1 MATKIIDVSTW
12 QGNIDWSKVK
22 ADGVQGAIIR
32 AGFGKVAS
40 QKDRKFERNYTNAK
54 EVGMPIG
61 AYWYSYA
68 TSVADA
74 KKEAEVCLSI
84 LKGKQFEY
92 PIYYDL
98 EDRSMTGCGKSVLT
112 QIATTFCETLENAGY
127 YVGIYSNPSW
137 LNNYLDYNTIKRYT
151 LWLAHWGVSEPSY
164 ECGLWQYSSSGSV
177 SGISGR
183 VDMNWGYQDFP
194 TEIKNGK
201 FNGFGESTSTPT
213 PDPEPSKPS
222 KPAKPATSN
231 GFKVGDTVR
240 VNKGAKT
247 YNGGNLADFVYTRDH
262 KISELSGD
270 RAVITYSGVVV
281 AAVNTKDLTKG
292 GSSTS
297 SSTKPIKPAKPATS
311 SIKVGDTV
319 KVKKGA
325 KTYNGGSLASF
336 VYDRNHKVSE
346 VSGNRAVITYDGT
359 VVAAVN
365 TKDLTKVGGS
375 STSSSSSSSIKK
387 GDKVRVKNG
396 AKTYTGGGLASFV
409 YSTTYDVLQVSGDRV
424 VIGIGSAVTA
434 AVKMSDLTKA

>member
-32 AGFGKVAS
+32 AGFGNVAS
-40 QKDRKFERNYTNAK
+40 QKDNKFERNYTNAK
-54 EVGMPIG
+54 AVGMPIG

-98 EDRSMTGCGKSVLT
+98 EDPSMTSCGKSVLT
-112 QIATTFCETLENAGY
+112 QIATTFCETLESAGY
-127 YVGIYSNPSW
+127 YVGIYSNPNW
-137 LNNYLDYNTIKRYT
+137 LKNYLDYSTVKKYT
-151 LWLAHWGVSEPSY
+151 LWLAHWGVSEPAY
-164 ECGLWQYSSSGSV
+164 KCALWQYSSSGSV

-201 FNGFGESTSTPT
+201 FNGFGEASKPVQ
-213 PDPEPSKPS
+213 PVEPSKPS
-222 KPAKPATSN
+222 KPATSN

-240 VNKGAKT
+240 VKKGAKT
-247 YNGGNLADFVYTRDH
+247 YDGGSLASFVYDRDH

-270 RAVITYSGVVV
+270 RAVITYDGVVV
-281 AAVNTKDLTKG
+281 AAVNTADLTKA
-292 GSSTS
+292 GSAS
-297 SSTKPIKPAKPATS
+297 SSTKPSTPSTSGS

-325 KTYNGGSLASF
+325 KTYDGGSLASF

-365 TKDLTKVGGS
+365 TKDLIKVGGS
-375 STSSSSSSSIKK
+375 TPSSSYSASIKK
-387 GDKVRVKNG
+387 GDKVRVKSG
-396 AKTYTGGGLASFV
+396 AKTYDGGGLASFV
-409 YSTTYDVLQVSGDRV
+409 YSTTYDVLEVSGNRV

>member
-12 QGNIDWSKVK
+12 QGNTDWSEVK

-40 QKDRKFERNYTNAK
+40 QKDNKFERNYTNAK
-54 EVGMPIG
+54 AVGMPIG

-98 EDRSMTGCGKSVLT
+98 EDPSMTGCGKSVLT
-112 QIATTFCETLENAGY
+112 QIATTFCETLESAGY
-127 YVGIYSNPSW
+127 YVGIYSNPNW
-137 LNNYLDYNTIKRYT
+137 LKNYLNYNTVKKYT

-201 FNGFGESTSTPT
+201 FNGFGEAAKPVQ
-213 PDPEPSKPS
+213 PVEPS
-222 KPAKPATSN
+222 KPATSN

-240 VNKGAKT
+240 VKKGAKT
-247 YNGGNLADFVYTRDH
+247 YDGGSLASFVYDRDH

-270 RAVITYSGVVV
+270 RAVITYDGVVV
-281 AAVNTKDLTKG
+281 AAVNTADLTKA
-292 GSSTS
+292 GSAS
-297 SSTKPIKPAKPATS
+297 SSTKPSKPSTSGS

-319 KVKKGA
+319 KVNKGA
-325 KTYNGGSLASF
+325 KTYDGGGLASF

-346 VSGNRAVITYDGT
+346 ISGDRAVITYDGT

-375 STSSSSSSSIKK
+375 STSSSSIKK
-387 GDKVRVKNG
+387 GDKVRVKKG

-409 YSTTYDVLQVSGDRV
+409 YSTTYDVLEVSGDRV

-434 AVKMSDLTKA
+434 AVKMSDLIKA

>member
-40 QKDRKFERNYTNAK
+40 QKDNKFERNYTNAK
-54 EVGMPIG
+54 AVGMPIG

-74 KKEAEVCLSI
+74 KKEAQVCLSI

-98 EDRSMTGCGKSVLT
+98 EDPSMTGCGKSVLT
-112 QIATTFCETLENAGY
+112 QIATTFCETLESAGY
-127 YVGIYSNPSW
+127 YVGIYSNPNW
-137 LNNYLDYNTIKRYT
+137 LKNYLNYNTVKKYT

-201 FNGFGESTSTPT
+201 FNGFGEAAEPVQ
-213 PDPEPSKPS
+213 PVEPS
-222 KPAKPATSN
+222 KPATSN

-240 VNKGAKT
+240 VKKGAKT
-247 YNGGNLADFVYTRDH
+247 YDGGSLASFVYDRDH

-270 RAVITYSGVVV
+270 RAVITYDGIVV
-281 AAVNTKDLTKG
+281 AAVNTADLTKA
-292 GSSTS
+292 GSASSPTKPSTPSTS
-297 SSTKPIKPAKPATS
+297 G

-319 KVKKGA
+319 KVNKGA
-325 KTYNGGSLASF
+325 KTYDGGSLASF

-365 TKDLTKVGGS
+365 TKDLTKVNG
-375 STSSSSSSSIKK
+375 STSSSTPSSSKTIKK
-387 GDKVRVKNG
+387 GSKVRVKNG
-396 AKTYTGGGLASFV
+396 AKTYDGGGLASFV
-409 YSTTYDVLQVSGDRV
+409 YSTTYDVLEVSGDRV

-434 AVKMSDLTKA
+434 AVHSSDLTLVG

>member
-40 QKDRKFERNYTNAK
+40 QKDNKFERNYTNAK
-54 EVGMPIG
+54 AVGMPIG

-98 EDRSMTGCGKSVLT
+98 EDPSMTGCGKSVLT
-112 QIATTFCETLENAGY
+112 QIATTFCETLESAGY
-127 YVGIYSNPSW
+127 YVGIYSNPNW
-137 LNNYLDYNTIKRYT
+137 LKNYLNYNTVKKYT

-201 FNGFGESTSTPT
+201 FNGFGEAAEPVQ
-213 PDPEPSKPS
+213 PVEPS
-222 KPAKPATSN
+222 KPATSN

-240 VNKGAKT
+240 VKKGAKT
-247 YNGGNLADFVYTRDH
+247 YDGGSLASFVYDRDH

-270 RAVITYSGVVV
+270 RAVITYDGIVV
-281 AAVNTKDLTKG
+281 AAVNTADLTKA
-292 GSSTS
+292 GSAS
-297 SSTKPIKPAKPATS
+297 SSTKPSAPSTSGS

-325 KTYNGGSLASF
+325 KTYDGGSLASF

-365 TKDLTKVGGS
+365 TKDLTKVNGSTSS
-375 STSSSSSSSIKK
+375 STSSSSKTIKK
-387 GDKVRVKNG
+387 GSKVRVKNG
-396 AKTYTGGGLASFV
+396 AKTYDGGGLASFV
-409 YSTTYDVLQVSGDRV
+409 YSTTYDVLEVSGDRV

-434 AVKMSDLTKA
+434 AVHSSDLTLVG

>member
-32 AGFGKVAS
+32 AGFGNVAS
-40 QKDRKFERNYTNAK
+40 QKDNKFERNYTNAK
-54 EVGMPIG
+54 AVGMPIG

-127 YVGIYSNPSW
+127 YVGIYSNPNW
-137 LNNYLDYNTIKRYT
+137 LNNYLDYNTVKKYT

-164 ECGLWQYSSSGSV
+164 KCGLWQYSSSGSV

-201 FNGFGESTSTPT
+201 FNGFGEASKPVQ
-213 PDPEPSKPS
+213 PVEPSKPS
-222 KPAKPATSN
+222 KPATSN

-240 VNKGAKT
+240 VKKGAKT
-247 YNGGNLADFVYTRDH
+247 YDGGSLASFVYDRDH

-270 RAVITYSGVVV
+270 RAVITYDGVVV
-281 AAVNTKDLTKG
+281 AAVNTADLTKA
-292 GSSTS
+292 GSAS
-297 SSTKPIKPAKPATS
+297 SSTKPSTPSTSGS

-325 KTYNGGSLASF
+325 KTYDGGSLASF

-365 TKDLTKVGGS
+365 TKDLIKVGGS
-375 STSSSSSSSIKK
+375 TPSSSYSASIKK
-387 GDKVRVKNG
+387 GDKVRVKSG
-396 AKTYTGGGLASFV
+396 AKTYDGGGLASFV
-409 YSTTYDVLQVSGDRV
+409 YSTTYDVLEVSGNRV

>member
-32 AGFGKVAS
+32 AGFGNVAS
-40 QKDRKFERNYTNAK
+40 QKDNKFERNYTNAK
-54 EVGMPIG
+54 AVGMPIG

-98 EDRSMTGCGKSVLT
+98 EDPSMTGCGKSVLT

-127 YVGIYSNPSW
+127 YVGIYSNPNW
-137 LNNYLDYNTIKRYT
+137 LKNYLDYNTVKKYT

-164 ECGLWQYSSSGSV
+164 KCGLWQYSSSGSV

-201 FNGFGESTSTPT
+201 FNGFGEASKPVQ
-213 PDPEPSKPS
+213 PVEPSKPS
-222 KPAKPATSN
+222 KPATSN

-240 VNKGAKT
+240 VKKGAKT
-247 YNGGNLADFVYTRDH
+247 YDGGSLASFVYNRDH

-270 RAVITYSGVVV
+270 RAVITYDGVVV

-292 GSSTS
+292 GSSAS
-297 SSTKPIKPAKPATS
+297 SSTKPIKPSKPATS

-319 KVKKGA
+319 KVKRGA
-325 KTYNGGSLASF
+325 NTYNGGSLASF

-365 TKDLTKVGGS
+365 TKDLIKVGGS
-375 STSSSSSSSIKK
+375 TPSSSYSASIKK
-387 GDKVRVKNG
+387 GDKVRVKSG
-396 AKTYTGGGLASFV
+396 AKTYDGGGLASFV
-409 YSTTYDVLQVSGDRV
+409 YSTTYDVLEVSGNRV

>member
-40 QKDRKFERNYTNAK
+40 QKDNKFERNYTNAK
-54 EVGMPIG
+54 AVGMPIG
-61 AYWYSYA
+61 VYWYSYA

-98 EDRSMTGCGKSVLT
+98 EDPSMTGCGKSVLT
-112 QIATTFCETLENAGY
+112 QIATTFCETLESAGY
-127 YVGIYSNPSW
+127 YVGIYSNPNW
-137 LNNYLDYNTIKRYT
+137 LKNYLNYNTVKKYT

-164 ECGLWQYSSSGSV
+164 ECSLWQYSSSGSV

-201 FNGFGESTSTPT
+201 FNGFGEAAEPVQ
-213 PDPEPSKPS
+213 PVEPS
-222 KPAKPATSN
+222 KPATSN

-240 VNKGAKT
+240 VKKGAKT
-247 YNGGNLADFVYTRDH
+247 YDGGSLANFVYDRDH

-270 RAVITYSGVVV
+270 RAVITYDGIVV
-281 AAVNTKDLTKG
+281 AAVNTADLTRA
-292 GSSTS
+292 GSAS
-297 SSTKPIKPAKPATS
+297 SSTKPSTPSTS
-311 SIKVGDTV
+311 GSIKVGDTV
-319 KVKKGA
+319 KVNKGA
-325 KTYNGGSLASF
+325 KTYDGGSLASF

-365 TKDLTKVGGS
+365 TKDLTKVNG
-375 STSSSSSSSIKK
+375 STSSSTPSSSKTIKK
-387 GDKVRVKNG
+387 GSKVRVKNG
-396 AKTYTGGGLASFV
+396 AKTYDGGGLASFV
-409 YSTTYDVLQVSGDRV
+409 YSTTYDVLEVSGDRV

-434 AVKMSDLTKA
+434 AVHSSDLTLVG

>member
-32 AGFGKVAS
+32 AGFGNVAS
-40 QKDRKFERNYTNAK
+40 QKDNKFERNYTDAK
-54 EVGMPIG
+54 AVGMPIG

-98 EDRSMTGCGKSVLT
+98 EDPSMTGCGKSVLT
-112 QIATTFCETLENAGY
+112 QIATTFCETLESAGY
-127 YVGIYSNPSW
+127 YVGIYSNPNW
-137 LNNYLDYNTIKRYT
+137 LKNYLDYNTVKKYT

-164 ECGLWQYSSSGSV
+164 KCGLWQYSSSGSV

-201 FNGFGESTSTPT
+201 FNGFGEASKPVQ
-213 PDPEPSKPS
+213 PVEPSKPS
-222 KPAKPATSN
+222 KPATSN

-240 VNKGAKT
+240 VKKGAKT
-247 YNGGNLADFVYTRDH
+247 YDGGSLASFVYDRDH

-270 RAVITYSGVVV
+270 RAVITYDGVVV
-281 AAVNTKDLTKG
+281 AAVNTADLTKT
-292 GSSTS
+292 GSAS
-297 SSTKPIKPAKPATS
+297 SSTKPIKPSKPATS

-319 KVKKGA
+319 KVKRGA
-325 KTYNGGSLASF
+325 NTYNGGSLASF

-365 TKDLTKVGGS
+365 TKDLIKVGGS
-375 STSSSSSSSIKK
+375 TPSSSYSASIKK
-387 GDKVRVKNG
+387 GDKVRVKSG
-396 AKTYTGGGLASFV
+396 AKTYDGGGLASFV
-409 YSTTYDVLQVSGDRV
+409 YSTTYDVLEVSGNRV

>member
-22 ADGVQGAIIR
+22 DDGVQGAIIR
-32 AGFGKVAS
+32 AGFGKVVS
-40 QKDRKFERNYTNAK
+40 QKDNKFERNYTSAK
-54 EVGMPIG
+54 AVGMPIG

-98 EDRSMTGCGKSVLT
+98 EDSSMVGCGKSVLT
-112 QIATTFCETLENAGY
+112 QIATTFCEALENAGY
-127 YVGIYSNPSW
+127 FVGIYSNPSW
-137 LNNYLDYNTIKRYT
+137 LKNYLDYSSIKKYT

-164 ECGLWQYSSSGSV
+164 ECDLWQYSSSGSV

-183 VDMNWGYQDFP
+183 VDMNWGYRDFP
-194 TEIKNGK
+194 TTIKNGK
-201 FNGFGESTSTPT
+201 YNGFGKTPSTPT
-213 PDPEPSKPS
+213 PDPKPS
-222 KPAKPATSN
+222 KPATSN

-240 VNKGAKT
+240 VKSGAKT
-247 YNGGNLADFVYTRDH
+247 YDGRNLASFVYSRDH

-270 RAVITYSGVVV
+270 RAVITYDGVVV
-281 AAVNTKDLTKG
+281 AAVNTVNLTKVG
-292 GSSTS
+292 STS
-297 SSTKPIKPAKPATS
+297 SSTKPSTPSTSTS

-325 KTYNGGSLASF
+325 KTYDGGGLASF
-336 VYDRNHKVSE
+336 VYDRKHKVSE

-365 TKDLTKVGGS
+365 TKDLTKVSSS
-375 STSSSSSSSIKK
+375 STSSSSSIKK
-387 GDKVRVKNG
+387 GDKVRVKKG
-396 AKTYTGGGLASFV
+396 AKTYDGGSLASFV
-409 YSTTYDVLQVSGDRV
+409 YSTTYDVLEVSGNRV
-424 VIGIGSAVTA
+424 VIGLGSAVTA
-434 AVKMSDLTKA
+434 AVKMSSLTKA

>member
-40 QKDRKFERNYTNAK
+40 QKDNKFERNYTNAK
-54 EVGMPIG
+54 AVGMPIG

-98 EDRSMTGCGKSVLT
+98 EDPSMTGCGKSVLT

-127 YVGIYSNPSW
+127 YVGIYSNPNW
-137 LNNYLDYNTIKRYT
+137 LNNYLNYNTVKKYT

-201 FNGFGESTSTPT
+201 FNGFGEASKPVQ
-213 PDPEPSKPS
+213 PVEPSKPS
-222 KPAKPATSN
+222 KPATSN

-240 VNKGAKT
+240 VKKGAKT
-247 YNGGNLADFVYTRDH
+247 YDGGSLASFVYNRDH

-270 RAVITYSGVVV
+270 RAVITYDGVVV
-281 AAVNTKDLTKG
+281 AAVNTADLTKA
-292 GSSTS
+292 GSAS
-297 SSTKPIKPAKPATS
+297 SSTKPSTPSTSGS

-325 KTYNGGSLASF
+325 RTYDGGGLASF

-375 STSSSSSSSIKK
+375 TSSGSYSASIKK
-387 GDKVRVKNG
+387 GDKVRVKKG
-396 AKTYTGGGLASFV
+396 AKTYDGGSLASFV
-409 YSTTYDVLQVSGDRV
+409 YSTTYDVLEVSGNRV

>member
-40 QKDRKFERNYTNAK
+40 QKDKKFERNYTNAK
-54 EVGMPIG
+54 AVGMSIG

-84 LKGKQFEY
+84 LEGKQFEY

-98 EDRSMTGCGKSVLT
+98 EDSSMTGCGKSVLT
-112 QIATTFCETLENAGY
+112 QIATTFCEALENAGY
-127 YVGIYSNPSW
+127 YVGIYSNPNW
-137 LNNYLDYNTIKRYT
+137 LQNYLDYNTVKKYT
-151 LWLAHWGVSEPSY
+151 LWLAHWGVSEPAY

-194 TEIKNGK
+194 TTIKNGK
-201 FNGFGESTSTPT
+201 FNGFGEA
-213 PDPEPSKPS
+213 SKPVQPV
-222 KPAKPATSN
+222 KPPKPATSN

-240 VNKGAKT
+240 VKNGAKT
-247 YNGGNLADFVYTRDH
+247 YDGGSLANFVYSRDH
-262 KISELSGD
+262 KISELSDD
-270 RAVITYSGVVV
+270 RAVITYDGVVV
-281 AAVNTKDLTKG
+281 AAVNTADLTKA
-292 GSSTS
+292 GSAS
-297 SSTKPIKPAKPATS
+297 SSTKPSTPSTS
-311 SIKVGDTV
+311 GSYIKVGDTV

-325 KTYNGGSLASF
+325 KTYDGGNLASF
-336 VYDRNHKVSE
+336 VYNRNHKVSE
-346 VSGNRAVITYDGT
+346 LSGNRAVITYDGT

-375 STSSSSSSSIKK
+375 TSSSSSSASIKK
-387 GDKVRVKNG
+387 GDKVRVKKG

-409 YSTTYDVLQVSGDRV
+409 YSTTYDVLEVSGNRV

>member
-40 QKDRKFERNYTNAK
+40 QKDNKFEQNYKNAK
-54 EVGMPIG
+54 AVGMPIG

-74 KKEAEVCLSI
+74 KQEAEVCISI

-127 YVGIYSNPSW
+127 FVGIYSNPNW
-137 LNNYLDYNTIKRYT
+137 LNNYLDYNIVKKYT

-164 ECGLWQYSSSGSV
+164 KCGLWQYSSSGSV

-183 VDMNWGYQDFP
+183 IDMNWGYQDFP

-201 FNGFGESTSTPT
+201 LNGFGESTSTPT
-213 PDPEPSKPS
+213 PDHKPS
-222 KPAKPATSN
+222 KPATST

-240 VNKGAKT
+240 VKKGAKT
-247 YNGGNLADFVYTRDH
+247 YDGGNLADFVYTRDH

-270 RAVITYSGVVV
+270 RAVITYGGVVV

-292 GSSTS
+292 GSSAS
-297 SSTKPIKPAKPATS
+297 SSTKPTKPATS

-346 VSGNRAVITYDGT
+346 VSGDRAVITYGGT

-375 STSSSSSSSIKK
+375 TSSSASSPSKTIKK
-387 GDKVRVKNG
+387 GSKVRVKNG
-396 AKTYTGGGLASFV
+396 AKTYDGGGLASFV
-409 YSTTYDVLQVSGDRV
+409 YSTTYDVLEVSGDRV

-434 AVKMSDLTKA
+434 AVHSSDLTLVG

>member
-40 QKDRKFERNYTNAK
+40 QKDNKFERNYTNAK
-54 EVGMPIG
+54 AVGMPIG

-98 EDRSMTGCGKSVLT
+98 EDPSMTGCGKSVLT
-112 QIATTFCETLENAGY
+112 QIATTFCETLESAGY
-127 YVGIYSNPSW
+127 YVGIYSNPNW
-137 LNNYLDYNTIKRYT
+137 LKNYLNYNTVKKYT

-201 FNGFGESTSTPT
+201 FNGFGEAAEPVQ
-213 PDPEPSKPS
+213 PVEPSKPS
-222 KPAKPATSN
+222 KPATSN

-240 VNKGAKT
+240 VKKGAKT
-247 YNGGNLADFVYTRDH
+247 YDGGSLASFVYDRDH

-270 RAVITYSGVVV
+270 RAVITYDGIVV
-281 AAVNTKDLTKG
+281 AAVNTADLTKA
-292 GSSTS
+292 GSAS
-297 SSTKPIKPAKPATS
+297 SSTKPSTPSTS
-311 SIKVGDTV
+311 GSIKVGDTV
-319 KVKKGA
+319 KVNKGA
-325 KTYNGGSLASF
+325 KTYDGGSLASF

-365 TKDLTKVGGS
+365 TKDLTKVNGSTSS
-375 STSSSSSSSIKK
+375 STSSSSKTIKK
-387 GDKVRVKNG
+387 GSKVRVKNG
-396 AKTYTGGGLASFV
+396 AKTYDGGGLASFV
-409 YSTTYDVLQVSGDRV
+409 YSTTYDVLEVSGDRV

-434 AVKMSDLTKA
+434 AVHSSDLTLVG

>member
-22 ADGVQGAIIR
+22 ADGVKGAIIR

-40 QKDRKFERNYTNAK
+40 QKDNKFERNYTNAK
-54 EVGMPIG
+54 AVGMPIG

-98 EDRSMTGCGKSVLT
+98 EDASMTGCGKSVLT
-112 QIATTFCETLENAGY
+112 QIATTFCEILENAGY
-127 YVGIYSNPSW
+127 FVGIYSNPNW
-137 LNNYLDYNTIKRYT
+137 LKNYLDYNTIKKYT

-183 VDMNWGYQDFP
+183 VDMNRGYQDF
-194 TEIKNGK
+194 TADIKAAGLNG
-201 FNGFGESTSTPT
+201 FNGSSST
-213 PDPEPSKPS
+213 EPSKPEKPS
-222 KPAKPATSN
+222 KPVTSN
-231 GFKVGDTVR
+231 GFKVGDIVR
-240 VNKGAKT
+240 VKKGAKT
-247 YNGGNLADFVYTRDH
+247 YDGRGLADFVYSRDH

-270 RAVITYSGVVV
+270 RAVITYDGVVV
-281 AAVNTKDLTKG
+281 AAVNTADLTKAG
-292 GSSTS
+292 STNSSTGS
-297 SSTKPIKPAKPATS
+297 TS

-325 KTYNGGSLASF
+325 KTYDGGSLASF
-336 VYDRNHKVSE
+336 VYNRNHKVSE
-346 VSGNRAVITYDGT
+346 ISGNRAVITYDGT

-365 TKDLTKVGGS
+365 TKDLTKVSG
-375 STSSSSSSSIKK
+375 SSSSSSSSPSKTIKK
-387 GDKVRVKNG
+387 GSKVRVKNG
-396 AKTYTGGGLASFV
+396 AKTYDGGGLASFV
-409 YSTTYDVLQVSGDRV
+409 YSTTYDVLEVSGDRV

-434 AVKMSDLTKA
+434 AVHSSDLTFVG

>member
-32 AGFGKVAS
+32 AGFGNVAS
-40 QKDRKFERNYTNAK
+40 QKDNKFERNYTNAK
-54 EVGMPIG
+54 AVGMPIG

-98 EDRSMTGCGKSVLT
+98 EDPSMTGCGKSVLT
-112 QIATTFCETLENAGY
+112 QIATTFCETLESAGY
-127 YVGIYSNPSW
+127 YVGIYSNPNW
-137 LNNYLDYNTIKRYT
+137 LKNYLDYNTIKKYT

-164 ECGLWQYSSSGSV
+164 KCGLWQYSSSGSV

-201 FNGFGESTSTPT
+201 FNGFGEASKPVQ
-213 PDPEPSKPS
+213 PVEPSKPT
-222 KPAKPATSN
+222 TSN

-240 VNKGAKT
+240 VKNGAKT
-247 YNGGNLADFVYTRDH
+247 YDGGSLASFVYNRDH

-270 RAVITYSGVVV
+270 RAVITYDGVVV

-292 GSSTS
+292 GSSAS
-297 SSTKPIKPAKPATS
+297 SSTKPIKPSKPATS

-319 KVKKGA
+319 KVKRGA
-325 KTYNGGSLASF
+325 NTYNGGSLASF

-365 TKDLTKVGGS
+365 TKDLIKVGGS
-375 STSSSSSSSIKK
+375 TPSSSYSASIKK
-387 GDKVRVKNG
+387 GDKVRVKSG
-396 AKTYTGGGLASFV
+396 AKTYDGGGLASFV
-409 YSTTYDVLQVSGDRV
+409 YSTTYDVLEVSGNRV

>member
-32 AGFGKVAS
+32 AGFGSLAS
-40 QKDRKFERNYTNAK
+40 QKDNKFEQNYKNAK
-54 EVGMPIG
+54 AVGMPIG

-74 KKEAEVCLSI
+74 KKEAQVCLSI

-98 EDRSMTGCGKSVLT
+98 EDPSMTGCGKSVLT
-112 QIATTFCETLENAGY
+112 QIATTFCETLESAGY
-127 YVGIYSNPSW
+127 YVGIYSNPNW
-137 LNNYLDYNTIKRYT
+137 LKNYLDYNTVKKYT

-201 FNGFGESTSTPT
+201 FNGFGEAAEPVQ
-213 PDPEPSKPS
+213 PVEPSKPS
-222 KPAKPATSN
+222 KPATSN

-240 VNKGAKT
+240 VKKGAKT
-247 YNGGNLADFVYTRDH
+247 YDGGSLASFVYDRDH

-270 RAVITYSGVVV
+270 RAVITYDGIVV
-281 AAVNTKDLTKG
+281 AAVNTADLTKA
-292 GSSTS
+292 GSAS
-297 SSTKPIKPAKPATS
+297 SSTKPSTPSTS
-311 SIKVGDTV
+311 GSIKVGDTV
-319 KVKKGA
+319 KVNKGA
-325 KTYNGGSLASF
+325 KTYDGGSLASF

-365 TKDLTKVGGS
+365 TKDLTKVNGSTSS
-375 STSSSSSSSIKK
+375 STSSSSKTIKK
-387 GDKVRVKNG
+387 GSKVRVKNG
-396 AKTYTGGGLASFV
+396 AKTYDGGGLASFV
-409 YSTTYDVLQVSGDRV
+409 YSTTYDVLEVSGDRV

-434 AVKMSDLTKA
+434 AVHSSDLTLVG

>member
-12 QGNIDWSKVK
+12 QGNINWSKVK
-22 ADGVQGAIIR
+22 ADGVKGAIIR
-32 AGFGKVAS
+32 AGFGRVAS
-40 QKDRKFERNYTNAK
+40 QKDNKFEQNYKNAK
-54 EVGMPIG
+54 AVGMLIG

-74 KKEAEVCLSI
+74 KKEAEVCISI

-98 EDRSMTGCGKSVLT
+98 EDPSMTGCGKSVLT
-112 QIATTFCETLENAGY
+112 QIATTFCETLESAGY
-127 YVGIYSNPSW
+127 YVGIYSNPNW
-137 LNNYLDYNTIKRYT
+137 LKNYLNYNTVKKYT

-201 FNGFGESTSTPT
+201 FNGFGEAAEPVQ
-213 PDPEPSKPS
+213 PVEPS
-222 KPAKPATSN
+222 KPATSN

-240 VNKGAKT
+240 VKKGAKT
-247 YNGGNLADFVYTRDH
+247 YDGGSLASFVYDRDH

-270 RAVITYSGVVV
+270 RAVITYDGVVV
-281 AAVNTKDLTKG
+281 AAVNTADLTKA
-292 GSSTS
+292 GSAS
-297 SSTKPIKPAKPATS
+297 SSTKPSTPSTSGS
-311 SIKVGDTV
+311 SIKVGDAV
-319 KVKKGA
+319 KVNKGA
-325 KTYNGGSLASF
+325 KTYDGGSLASF

-346 VSGNRAVITYDGT
+346 VSGNRAVITYDET

-365 TKDLTKVGGS
+365 TKDLTKVNG
-375 STSSSSSSSIKK
+375 SSSSSSSSSSKTIKK
-387 GDKVRVKNG
+387 GSKVRVKNG
-396 AKTYTGGGLASFV
+396 AKTYDGGGLASFV
-409 YSTTYDVLQVSGDRV
+409 YSTTYDVLEVSGDRV

-434 AVKMSDLTKA
+434 AVHSSDLTLVG

>member
-40 QKDRKFERNYTNAK
+40 QKDNKFERNYTNAK
-54 EVGMPIG
+54 AVGMPIG

-84 LKGKQFEY
+84 LKGKQFDY

-98 EDRSMTGCGKSVLT
+98 EDSSMTGCGKSVLT
-112 QIATTFCETLENAGY
+112 HIATTFCEALENAGY
-127 YVGIYSNPSW
+127 FVGIYSNPNW
-137 LNNYLDYNTIKRYT
+137 LKNYLDYNTVKKYT
-151 LWLAHWGVSEPSY
+151 LWLAQWGVSEPAY
-164 ECGLWQYSSSGSV
+164 ECDLWQYSSSGSV

-194 TEIKNGK
+194 TTIKNGK
-201 FNGFGESTSTPT
+201 FNGFGEASKPIQ
-213 PDPEPSKPS
+213 PVEPS
-222 KPAKPATSN
+222 KPATSN

-240 VNKGAKT
+240 VKNGAKT
-247 YNGGNLADFVYTRDH
+247 YDGGSLASFVYTRDH

-270 RAVITYSGVVV
+270 RAVITYDGVVV
-281 AAVNTKDLTKG
+281 AAVNTADLTKA
-292 GSSTS
+292 GSAS
-297 SSTKPIKPAKPATS
+297 SSTKPSTPSTS
-311 SIKVGDTV
+311 GSFIKVGDTV

-325 KTYNGGSLASF
+325 KTYDGGNLASF

-346 VSGNRAVITYDGT
+346 LSGNRAVITYGGT

-375 STSSSSSSSIKK
+375 TSSSSSSASIKK
-387 GDKVRVKNG
+387 GDKVRVKKG

-409 YSTTYDVLQVSGDRV
+409 YSTTYDVLEVSGNRV

>member
-40 QKDRKFERNYTNAK
+40 QKDNKFERNYTNAK
-54 EVGMPIG
+54 AVGMPIG

-98 EDRSMTGCGKSVLT
+98 EDPSMTGCGKSVLT
-112 QIATTFCETLENAGY
+112 QIATTFCETLESAGY
-127 YVGIYSNPSW
+127 YVGIYSNPNW
-137 LNNYLDYNTIKRYT
+137 LKNYLNYNTVKKYT

-177 SGISGR
+177 SGISGK

-201 FNGFGESTSTPT
+201 FNGFGEAAEPVQ
-213 PDPEPSKPS
+213 PVEPSKPS
-222 KPAKPATSN
+222 KPATSN

-240 VNKGAKT
+240 VKKGAKT
-247 YNGGNLADFVYTRDH
+247 YDGGSLASFVYDRDH

-270 RAVITYSGVVV
+270 RAVITYDGIVV
-281 AAVNTKDLTKG
+281 AAVNTADLTRA
-292 GSSTS
+292 GSAS
-297 SSTKPIKPAKPATS
+297 SSTKPSTPSTS
-311 SIKVGDTV
+311 GSIKVGDTV
-319 KVKKGA
+319 KVNKGA
-325 KTYNGGSLASF
+325 KTYDGGSLASF

-365 TKDLTKVGGS
+365 TKDLTKVNG
-375 STSSSSSSSIKK
+375 STSSSTPSSSKTIKK
-387 GDKVRVKNG
+387 GSKVRVKNG
-396 AKTYTGGGLASFV
+396 AKTYDGGGLASFV
-409 YSTTYDVLQVSGDRV
+409 YSTTYDVLEVSGDRV

-434 AVKMSDLTKA
+434 AVHSSDLTLVG

>member
-12 QGNIDWSKVK
+12 QGNIDWSEVK

-40 QKDRKFERNYTNAK
+40 QKDNKFERNYTNAK
-54 EVGMPIG
+54 AAGMPIG

-98 EDRSMTGCGKSVLT
+98 EDPSMTGCGKSVLT
-112 QIATTFCETLENAGY
+112 QIATTFCETLESAGY
-127 YVGIYSNPSW
+127 YVGIYSNPNW
-137 LNNYLDYNTIKRYT
+137 LNNYLNYNTVKKYT

-201 FNGFGESTSTPT
+201 FNGFGEAAEPVQ
-213 PDPEPSKPS
+213 PVEPSKPS
-222 KPAKPATSN
+222 KPATSN

-240 VNKGAKT
+240 VKKGAKT
-247 YNGGNLADFVYTRDH
+247 YDGESLASFVYDRDH

-270 RAVITYSGVVV
+270 RAVITYDGVVV
-281 AAVNTKDLTKG
+281 AAVNTADLTKA
-292 GSSTS
+292 GSAS
-297 SSTKPIKPAKPATS
+297 SSTKPSTPSTSGSCIKA
-311 SIKVGDTV
+311 GDTV

-325 KTYNGGSLASF
+325 KTYDGGSLASF
-336 VYDRNHKVSE
+336 VYDRNHTVSE
-346 VSGNRAVITYDGT
+346 VSGDRAVITYDGT

-375 STSSSSSSSIKK
+375 SSSSSSIKK

-396 AKTYTGGGLASFV
+396 AKAYDGGGLASFV
-409 YSTTYDVLQVSGDRV
+409 YSTTYDVLEVSGDRV

>member
-40 QKDRKFERNYTNAK
+40 QKDNKFERNYTNAK
-54 EVGMPIG
+54 AVGMPIG

-98 EDRSMTGCGKSVLT
+98 EDPSMTGCGKSVLT
-112 QIATTFCETLENAGY
+112 QIATTFCETLESAGY
-127 YVGIYSNPSW
+127 YVGIYSNPNW
-137 LNNYLDYNTIKRYT
+137 LKNYLNYNTVKKYT

-201 FNGFGESTSTPT
+201 FNGFGEAV
-213 PDPEPSKPS
+213 EPVQPVKPS
-222 KPAKPATSN
+222 KPATSN

-240 VNKGAKT
+240 VKKGAKT
-247 YNGGNLADFVYTRDH
+247 YDGGSLASFVYDRDH

-270 RAVITYSGVVV
+270 RAVITYDGIVV
-281 AAVNTKDLTKG
+281 AAVNTADLTKA
-292 GSSTS
+292 GSAS
-297 SSTKPIKPAKPATS
+297 SSTKPSTPSTS
-311 SIKVGDTV
+311 GSIKVGDTV
-319 KVKKGA
+319 KVNKGA
-325 KTYNGGSLASF
+325 KTYDGGSLASF

-365 TKDLTKVGGS
+365 TKDLTKVNGSTSS
-375 STSSSSSSSIKK
+375 STSSSSKTIKK
-387 GDKVRVKNG
+387 GSKVRVKNG
-396 AKTYTGGGLASFV
+396 AKTYDGGGLASFV
-409 YSTTYDVLQVSGDRV
+409 YSTTYDVLEVSGDRV

-434 AVKMSDLTKA
+434 AVHSSDLTLVG

>member
-32 AGFGKVAS
+32 AGFGSLAS
-40 QKDRKFERNYTNAK
+40 QKDNKFEQNYKNAK
-54 EVGMPIG
+54 AVGMPIG

-68 TSVADA
+68 TSVATA

-98 EDRSMTGCGKSVLT
+98 EDPSMTKCGKSVLT

-127 YVGIYSNPSW
+127 FVGIYSNPNW
-137 LNNYLDYNTIKRYT
+137 LKNYLDYNTIKKYT

-183 VDMNWGYQDFP
+183 VDMDWGYQDFP
-194 TEIKNGK
+194 TTIKNGK
-201 FNGFGESTSTPT
+201 FNGFGESAPAPT
-213 PDPEPSKPS
+213 PDPKPS
-222 KPAKPATSN
+222 TPSGSSN

-240 VNKGAKT
+240 VKSGAKT
-247 YNGGNLADFVYTRDH
+247 YDGGNLADFVYTRDH

-270 RAVITYSGVVV
+270 RAVITYDGVVV
-281 AAVNTKDLTKG
+281 AAVNTADLTKG
-292 GSSTS
+292 GSSAS
-297 SSTKPIKPAKPATS
+297 SSTKPSTS
-311 SIKVGDTV
+311 TSTSIKVGDTV
-319 KVKKGA
+319 KVKNGA
-325 KTYNGGSLASF
+325 KTYDGGRLADF

-365 TKDLTKVGGS
+365 TKDLTKVNGSTSS
-375 STSSSSSSSIKK
+375 STSSSSKTIKK
-387 GDKVRVKNG
+387 GSKVRVKNG
-396 AKTYTGGGLASFV
+396 AKTYDGGGLASFV
-409 YSTTYDVLQVSGDRV
+409 YSTTYDVLEVSGDRV

-434 AVKMSDLTKA
+434 AVHSSNLTLVG

>member
-1 MATKIIDVSTW
+1 MTTKIIDVSTW

-40 QKDRKFERNYTNAK
+40 QKDNKFERNYTNAK
-54 EVGMPIG
+54 AVGMPIG

-98 EDRSMTGCGKSVLT
+98 EDPSMTGCGKSVLT

-127 YVGIYSNPSW
+127 YVGIYSNPNW
-137 LNNYLDYNTIKRYT
+137 LKNYLDYNTVKKYT

-164 ECGLWQYSSSGSV
+164 KCGLWQYSSSGSV

-201 FNGFGESTSTPT
+201 FNGFGEASKPVQ
-213 PDPEPSKPS
+213 PVEPSKPS
-222 KPAKPATSN
+222 KPATSN

-240 VNKGAKT
+240 VKKGAKT
-247 YNGGNLADFVYTRDH
+247 YDGGSLASFVYDRDH

-270 RAVITYSGVVV
+270 RAVITYDGVVV

-292 GSSTS
+292 GSSAS
-297 SSTKPIKPAKPATS
+297 SSTKPIKPSKPATS

-319 KVKKGA
+319 KVKRGA
-325 KTYNGGSLASF
+325 NTYNGGSLASF

-365 TKDLTKVGGS
+365 TKDLIKVGGS
-375 STSSSSSSSIKK
+375 TPSSSYSASIKK
-387 GDKVRVKNG
+387 GDKVRVKSG
-396 AKTYTGGGLASFV
+396 AKTYDGGGLASFV
-409 YSTTYDVLQVSGDRV
+409 YSTTYDVLEVSGNRV

>member
-1 MATKIIDVSTW
+1 MTTKIIDVSTW

-40 QKDRKFERNYTNAK
+40 QKDKKFERNYTNAK
-54 EVGMPIG
+54 AVGMPIG

-98 EDRSMTGCGKSVLT
+98 EDSSMTGCGKCVLT
-112 QIATTFCETLENAGY
+112 QIATTFCEALEDAGY
-127 YVGIYSNPSW
+127 FVGIYSNPNW
-137 LNNYLDYNTIKRYT
+137 LKNYLDYSTVKKYT
-151 LWLAHWGVSEPSY
+151 LWLAQWGVSEPAY
-164 ECGLWQYSSSGSV
+164 ECDLWQYSSSGSV

-194 TEIKNGK
+194 TTIKNGK
-201 FNGFGESTSTPT
+201 FNGFGE
-213 PDPEPSKPS
+213 DAEPVQPVKPS
-222 KPAKPATSN
+222 KPAISN
-231 GFKVGDTVR
+231 GFKIGDTVR
-240 VNKGAKT
+240 VKKGAKT
-247 YNGGNLADFVYTRDH
+247 YDGGSLASFVYTRDH

-270 RAVITYSGVVV
+270 RAVITYDGTVV
-281 AAVNTKDLTKG
+281 AAVNTADLTKA
-292 GSSTS
+292 GSAS
-297 SSTKPIKPAKPATS
+297 SSTKPSTPSTSGS

-325 KTYNGGSLASF
+325 KAYDGGNLASF

-346 VSGNRAVITYDGT
+346 VSGNRAVITYGGT

-365 TKDLTKVGGS
+365 TRDLTKVGGS
-375 STSSSSSSSIKK
+375 TSSSSSSASIKK
-387 GDKVRVKNG
+387 GDKVRVKKG
-396 AKTYTGGGLASFV
+396 AKTYTGGSLASFV
-409 YSTTYDVLQVSGDRV
+409 YSTTYDVLEVSGNRV

>member
-40 QKDRKFERNYTNAK
+40 QKDNKFERNYTNAK
-54 EVGMPIG
+54 AVGMPIG

-98 EDRSMTGCGKSVLT
+98 EDASMTGCGKSVLT
-112 QIATTFCETLENAGY
+112 QIATTFCEALESAGY
-127 YVGIYSNPSW
+127 FVGIYSNPNW
-137 LNNYLDYNTIKRYT
+137 LKNYLDYNTIKKYT
-151 LWLAHWGVSEPSY
+151 LWLAQWEVTEPSY
-164 ECGLWQYSSSGSV
+164 ECDLWQYSSSGSV
-177 SGISGR
+177 SGISDR

-194 TEIKNGK
+194 TDIKNAGL
-201 FNGFGESTSTPT
+201 NGFSVSGST
-213 PDPEPSKPS
+213 EPSKPTQPS
-222 KPAKPATSN
+222 KPTTSN

-240 VNKGAKT
+240 VKNGAKT
-247 YNGGNLADFVYTRDH
+247 YNGGGLADFVYNRDH

-270 RAVITYSGVVV
+270 
-281 AAVNTKDLTKG
+281 
-292 GSSTS
+292 
-297 SSTKPIKPAKPATS
+297 
-311 SIKVGDTV
+311 
-319 KVKKGA
+319 
-325 KTYNGGSLASF
+325 
-336 VYDRNHKVSE
+336 
-346 VSGNRAVITYDGT
+346 RAVITYDGT

-365 TKDLTKVGGS
+365 TKDLTKAGSTS
-375 STSSSSSSSIKK
+375 STPPSTSSSSIKVGDTVKVKKGAKTYDGRSLASFVYDRKHKVSEVSGNRAVITYGGTVVAAVNSKDLTKISGSNSSSSSSSSKTIKK
-387 GDKVRVKNG
+387 GSKVRVKNG
-396 AKTYTGGGLASFV
+396 AKTYNGGGLASFV
-409 YSTTYDVLQVSGDRV
+409 YSTTYDVLEVSGDRV

-434 AVKMSDLTKA
+434 AVHSSDLTLVG

>member
-32 AGFGKVAS
+32 AGFGSLAS
-40 QKDRKFERNYTNAK
+40 QKDNKFEQNYKNAK
-54 EVGMPIG
+54 AVGMPIG

-68 TSVADA
+68 TSVATA
-74 KKEAEVCLSI
+74 KREAEVCLSI

-98 EDRSMTGCGKSVLT
+98 EDASMTGCGKSVLT
-112 QIATTFCETLENAGY
+112 QIATTFCEALENAGY
-127 YVGIYSNPSW
+127 FVGIYCNPNW
-137 LNNYLDYNTIKRYT
+137 LKNYLDYNTIKKYT

-183 VDMNWGYQDFP
+183 VDMDWGYEDFP
-194 TEIKNGK
+194 TKIKNGK
-201 FNGFGESTSTPT
+201 FNGFGSTSGGST
-213 PDPEPSKPS
+213 SS
-222 KPAKPATSN
+222 GSSN

-240 VNKGAKT
+240 VKSGAKT
-247 YNGGNLADFVYTRDH
+247 YDGGSLADFVYSRDH

-270 RAVITYSGVVV
+270 RAVITYDGVVV
-281 AAVNTKDLTKG
+281 AAVNTADLTKAG
-292 GSSTS
+292 STNSSTGS
-297 SSTKPIKPAKPATS
+297 TS

-325 KTYNGGSLASF
+325 KTYDGGSLASF

-346 VSGNRAVITYDGT
+346 ISGNRAVITYDGT

-365 TKDLTKVGGS
+365 TKDLIKVSG
-375 STSSSSSSSIKK
+375 SSSSSSSSSKTIKK
-387 GDKVRVKNG
+387 GSKVRVKNG
-396 AKTYTGGGLASFV
+396 AKTYDGGGLAPFV
-409 YSTTYDVLQVSGDRV
+409 YSTTYDVLEVSGDRV

-434 AVKMSDLTKA
+434 AVHSSNLTLVG

>member
-40 QKDRKFERNYTNAK
+40 QKDNKFERNYTNAK
-54 EVGMPIG
+54 AVGMPIG

-112 QIATTFCETLENAGY
+112 QIATTFCEALENAGY
-127 YVGIYSNPSW
+127 FVGIYSNPNW
-137 LNNYLDYNTIKRYT
+137 LKNYLDYNTIKKYT

-183 VDMNWGYQDFP
+183 VDMDWGYQDFP
-194 TEIKNGK
+194 TTIKNGK
-201 FNGFGESTSTPT
+201 FNGFGEAAEPVQ
-213 PDPEPSKPS
+213 PVEPSKPT
-222 KPAKPATSN
+222 TSN

-240 VNKGAKT
+240 VKNGAKT
-247 YNGGNLADFVYTRDH
+247 YDGGSLASFVYSRDH
-262 KISELSGD
+262 KISELSED
-270 RAVITYSGVVV
+270 RAVITYDGVVV
-281 AAVNTKDLTKG
+281 AAVNTADLTKA
-292 GSSTS
+292 GSAS
-297 SSTKPIKPAKPATS
+297 SSTKPSTPSTSGS

-325 KTYNGGSLASF
+325 KTYDGGGLASF

-375 STSSSSSSSIKK
+375 TSSSSSSASIKK
-387 GDKVRVKNG
+387 GDKVRVKKG

-409 YSTTYDVLQVSGDRV
+409 YSTTYDVLEVSGDRV

-434 AVKMSDLTKA
+434 AVKMSDLIKA

>member
-40 QKDRKFERNYTNAK
+40 QKDNKFERNYTNAK
-54 EVGMPIG
+54 AVGMPIG

-68 TSVADA
+68 TSVVDA

-98 EDRSMTGCGKSVLT
+98 EDPSMTGCGKSVLT
-112 QIATTFCETLENAGY
+112 QIATTFCETLESAGY
-127 YVGIYSNPSW
+127 YVGIYSNPNW
-137 LNNYLDYNTIKRYT
+137 LKNYLNYNTVKKYT

-201 FNGFGESTSTPT
+201 FNGFGEAA
-213 PDPEPSKPS
+213 EPVQPVKPVKPS
-222 KPAKPATSN
+222 KPATSN

-240 VNKGAKT
+240 VKKGAKT
-247 YNGGNLADFVYTRDH
+247 YDGGSLASFVYDRDH

-270 RAVITYSGVVV
+270 RAVITYDGIVV
-281 AAVNTKDLTKG
+281 AAVNTADLTKA
-292 GSSTS
+292 GSAS
-297 SSTKPIKPAKPATS
+297 SSTKPSTPSTS
-311 SIKVGDTV
+311 GSIKVGDTV
-319 KVKKGA
+319 KVNKGA
-325 KTYNGGSLASF
+325 KTYDGGSLASF

-365 TKDLTKVGGS
+365 TKDLTKVNGSTSS
-375 STSSSSSSSIKK
+375 STSSSSKTIKK
-387 GDKVRVKNG
+387 GSKVRVKNG
-396 AKTYTGGGLASFV
+396 AKTYDGGGLASFV
-409 YSTTYDVLQVSGDRV
+409 YSTTYDVLEVSGDRV

-434 AVKMSDLTKA
+434 AVHSSDLTLVG

>member
-32 AGFGKVAS
+32 AGFGNVAS
-40 QKDRKFERNYTNAK
+40 QKDNKFERNYTNAK
-54 EVGMPIG
+54 AVGMPIG

-98 EDRSMTGCGKSVLT
+98 EDPSMTGCGKSVLT
-112 QIATTFCETLENAGY
+112 QIATTFCETLESAGY
-127 YVGIYSNPSW
+127 YVGIYSNPNW
-137 LNNYLDYNTIKRYT
+137 LKNYLDYNTVKKYT

-164 ECGLWQYSSSGSV
+164 KCGLWQYSSSGSV

-201 FNGFGESTSTPT
+201 FNGFGEASKPVQ
-213 PDPEPSKPS
+213 PVEPSKPS
-222 KPAKPATSN
+222 KPATSN

-240 VNKGAKT
+240 VKKGAKT
-247 YNGGNLADFVYTRDH
+247 YDGGSLASFVYDRDH

-270 RAVITYSGVVV
+270 RAVITYDGVVV

-292 GSSTS
+292 GSSAS
-297 SSTKPIKPAKPATS
+297 SSTKPIKPSKPATS

-319 KVKKGA
+319 KVKRGA
-325 KTYNGGSLASF
+325 NTYNGGSLASF

-365 TKDLTKVGGS
+365 TKDLIKVGGS
-375 STSSSSSSSIKK
+375 TPSSSYSASIKK
-387 GDKVRVKNG
+387 GDKVRVKSG
-396 AKTYTGGGLASFV
+396 AKTYDGGGLASFV
-409 YSTTYDVLQVSGDRV
+409 YSTTYDVLEVSGNRV

>member
-12 QGNIDWSKVK
+12 QGNIDWSEVK

-40 QKDRKFERNYTNAK
+40 QKDNKFERNYTNAK
-54 EVGMPIG
+54 AVGMPIG

-98 EDRSMTGCGKSVLT
+98 EDPSMTGCGKSVLT
-112 QIATTFCETLENAGY
+112 QIATTFCETLESAGY
-127 YVGIYSNPSW
+127 YVGIYSNPNW
-137 LNNYLDYNTIKRYT
+137 LKNYLNYNTVKKYT

-201 FNGFGESTSTPT
+201 FNGFGEAAEPVQ
-213 PDPEPSKPS
+213 PVEPSKPS
-222 KPAKPATSN
+222 KPATSN

-240 VNKGAKT
+240 VKKGAKT
-247 YNGGNLADFVYTRDH
+247 YDGGSLASFVYDRDH

-270 RAVITYSGVVV
+270 RAVITYDGVVV
-281 AAVNTKDLTKG
+281 AAVNTADLTKA
-292 GSSTS
+292 GSAS
-297 SSTKPIKPAKPATS
+297 SSTKPSTPSTSGS

-325 KTYNGGSLASF
+325 KTYDGGSLASF

-346 VSGNRAVITYDGT
+346 VSGDRAVITYDGT

-396 AKTYTGGGLASFV
+396 AKTYDGGGLASFV
-409 YSTTYDVLQVSGDRV
+409 YSTTYDVLEVSGDRV

>member
-40 QKDRKFERNYTNAK
+40 QKDNKFERNYTNAK
-54 EVGMPIG
+54 AVGMPIG

-74 KKEAEVCLSI
+74 KKEAQVCLSI

-98 EDRSMTGCGKSVLT
+98 EDPSMTGCGKSVLT
-112 QIATTFCETLENAGY
+112 QIATTFCETLESAGY
-127 YVGIYSNPSW
+127 YVGIYSNPNW
-137 LNNYLDYNTIKRYT
+137 LKNYLDYNTVKKYT

-194 TEIKNGK
+194 TKIKNGK
-201 FNGFGESTSTPT
+201 FNGFGEAA
-213 PDPEPSKPS
+213 EPVQPVEPPKPS
-222 KPAKPATSN
+222 KPATSN

-240 VNKGAKT
+240 VKKGAKT
-247 YNGGNLADFVYTRDH
+247 YDGGSLASFVYDRDH

-270 RAVITYSGVVV
+270 RAVITYDGIVV
-281 AAVNTKDLTKG
+281 AAVNTADLTKA
-292 GSSTS
+292 GSAS
-297 SSTKPIKPAKPATS
+297 SSTKPSTPSTS
-311 SIKVGDTV
+311 GSIKVGDTV
-319 KVKKGA
+319 KVNKGA
-325 KTYNGGSLASF
+325 KTYDGGSLASF

-365 TKDLTKVGGS
+365 TKDLTKVNGSTSS
-375 STSSSSSSSIKK
+375 STSSSSKTIKK
-387 GDKVRVKNG
+387 GSKVRVKNG
-396 AKTYTGGGLASFV
+396 AKTYDGGGLASFV
-409 YSTTYDVLQVSGDRV
+409 YSTTYDVLEVSGDRV

-434 AVKMSDLTKA
+434 AVHSSDLTLVG

>member
-22 ADGVQGAIIR
+22 ADGVKGAIIR

-40 QKDRKFERNYTNAK
+40 QKDNKFEQNYKNAK
-54 EVGMPIG
+54 AVGMPIG

-74 KKEAEVCLSI
+74 KQEAEVCISI

-98 EDRSMTGCGKSVLT
+98 EDASMTGCGKSVLT
-112 QIATTFCETLENAGY
+112 QIATTFCEALENAGY
-127 YVGIYSNPSW
+127 FVGIYSNPNW
-137 LNNYLDYNTIKRYT
+137 LKNYLDYNTIKKYT

-177 SGISGR
+177 SGISDR

-194 TEIKNGK
+194 TDIKNAGL
-201 FNGFGESTSTPT
+201 NGFSTSSST
-213 PDPEPSKPS
+213 EPSKPTQPS
-222 KPAKPATSN
+222 KPATSN

-240 VNKGAKT
+240 VKNGAKT
-247 YNGGNLADFVYTRDH
+247 YDGGGLAGFVYNRDH

-270 RAVITYSGVVV
+270 
-281 AAVNTKDLTKG
+281 
-292 GSSTS
+292 
-297 SSTKPIKPAKPATS
+297 
-311 SIKVGDTV
+311 
-319 KVKKGA
+319 
-325 KTYNGGSLASF
+325 
-336 VYDRNHKVSE
+336 
-346 VSGNRAVITYDGT
+346 RAVITYDGT

-365 TKDLTKVGGS
+365 TKDLTKAGSTSSTPPSTSSSSIKVGDTVKVKKGARTYDGGS
-375 STSSSSSSSIKK
+375 LASFVYDRKHKVSEISGNRAVITYGGTVVAAVNSKDLTKISGSSSSSSSSSSKTIKK
-387 GDKVRVKNG
+387 GSKVRVKNG
-396 AKTYTGGGLASFV
+396 AKTYDGGGLASFV
-409 YSTTYDVLQVSGDRV
+409 YSTTYDVLEVSGDRV

-434 AVKMSDLTKA
+434 AVHSSDLTLVG

>member
-1 MATKIIDVSTW
+1 MAIKIIDVSTW

-40 QKDRKFERNYTNAK
+40 QKDNKFERNYTNAK
-54 EVGMPIG
+54 AVGMPIG

-74 KKEAEVCLSI
+74 KKEAQVCLSI

-98 EDRSMTGCGKSVLT
+98 EDPSMTGCGKSVLT
-112 QIATTFCETLENAGY
+112 QIATTFCETLESAGY
-127 YVGIYSNPSW
+127 YVGIYSNPNW
-137 LNNYLDYNTIKRYT
+137 LKNYLDYNTVKKYT

-194 TEIKNGK
+194 TKIKNGK
-201 FNGFGESTSTPT
+201 FNGFGEAA
-213 PDPEPSKPS
+213 EPVQPVEPPKPS
-222 KPAKPATSN
+222 KPATSN

-240 VNKGAKT
+240 VKKGAKT
-247 YNGGNLADFVYTRDH
+247 YDGGSLASFVYDRDH

-270 RAVITYSGVVV
+270 RAVITYDGIVV
-281 AAVNTKDLTKG
+281 AAVNTADLTKA
-292 GSSTS
+292 GSAS
-297 SSTKPIKPAKPATS
+297 SSTKPSTPSTS
-311 SIKVGDTV
+311 GSIKVGDTV
-319 KVKKGA
+319 KVNKGA
-325 KTYNGGSLASF
+325 KTYDGGSLASF

-365 TKDLTKVGGS
+365 TKDLTKVNGSTSS
-375 STSSSSSSSIKK
+375 STSSSSKTIKK
-387 GDKVRVKNG
+387 GSKVRVKNG
-396 AKTYTGGGLASFV
+396 AKTYDGGGLASFV
-409 YSTTYDVLQVSGDRV
+409 YSTTYDVLEVSGDRV

-434 AVKMSDLTKA
+434 AVHSSDLTLVG

>member
-12 QGNIDWSKVK
+12 QDNIDWSKVK

-40 QKDRKFERNYTNAK
+40 QKDKKFERNYTNAK
-54 EVGMPIG
+54 AVGMPIG

-98 EDRSMTGCGKSVLT
+98 EDSSMTGCGKSVLT
-112 QIATTFCETLENAGY
+112 QIATTFCEALENAGY
-127 YVGIYSNPSW
+127 YVGIYSNPNW
-137 LNNYLDYNTIKRYT
+137 LKNYLDYNTVKKYT
-151 LWLAHWGVSEPSY
+151 LWLAQWGVSEPSY

-194 TEIKNGK
+194 TTIKNGK
-201 FNGFGESTSTPT
+201 FNGFGEA
-213 PDPEPSKPS
+213 SKPVQPV
-222 KPAKPATSN
+222 KPSKPATSN

-240 VNKGAKT
+240 VKSGAKT
-247 YNGGNLADFVYTRDH
+247 YDGGNLASFVYSRDH

-270 RAVITYSGVVV
+270 KAVITYDGVVV
-281 AAVNTKDLTKG
+281 AAVNTADLTKA
-292 GSSTS
+292 GSASSSSKPSTPSTS
-297 SSTKPIKPAKPATS
+297 GS

-325 KTYNGGSLASF
+325 KTYDGGNLASF

-346 VSGNRAVITYDGT
+346 LSGNRAVITYGGT

-375 STSSSSSSSIKK
+375 TSSSSSSASIKK
-387 GDKVRVKNG
+387 GDKVRVKKG

-409 YSTTYDVLQVSGDRV
+409 YSTTYDVLEVSGNRV

>member
-40 QKDRKFERNYTNAK
+40 QKDNKFERNYTNAK
-54 EVGMPIG
+54 AVGMPIG

-68 TSVADA
+68 ISVADA

-98 EDRSMTGCGKSVLT
+98 EDPSMTGCGKSVLT
-112 QIATTFCETLENAGY
+112 QIATTFCETLESAGY
-127 YVGIYSNPSW
+127 YVGIYSNPNW
-137 LNNYLDYNTIKRYT
+137 LKNYLDYSTVKKYT

-164 ECGLWQYSSSGSV
+164 KCGLWQYSSSGSV

-183 VDMNWGYQDFP
+183 IDMNWGYQDFP

-201 FNGFGESTSTPT
+201 FNGFGEASKPVQ
-213 PDPEPSKPS
+213 PVEPSKPS
-222 KPAKPATSN
+222 KPATSN

-240 VNKGAKT
+240 VKKGAKT
-247 YNGGNLADFVYTRDH
+247 YDGGSLASFVYDRDH

-270 RAVITYSGVVV
+270 RAVITYDGVVV
-281 AAVNTKDLTKG
+281 AAVNTADLTKT
-292 GSSTS
+292 GSAS
-297 SSTKPIKPAKPATS
+297 SSTKPIKPSKPATS

-319 KVKKGA
+319 KVKRGA
-325 KTYNGGSLASF
+325 NTYNGGSLASF

-365 TKDLTKVGGS
+365 TKDLIKVGGS
-375 STSSSSSSSIKK
+375 TPSSSYSASIKK
-387 GDKVRVKNG
+387 GDKVRVKSG
-396 AKTYTGGGLASFV
+396 AKTYDGGGLASFV
-409 YSTTYDVLQVSGDRV
+409 YSTTYDVLEVSGNRV

>member
-12 QGNIDWSKVK
+12 QGNIDWSEVK

-40 QKDRKFERNYTNAK
+40 QKDNKFERNYTNAK
-54 EVGMPIG
+54 AVGMPIG

-98 EDRSMTGCGKSVLT
+98 EDPSMTGCGKSVLT
-112 QIATTFCETLENAGY
+112 QIATTFCETLESAGY
-127 YVGIYSNPSW
+127 YVGIYSNPNW
-137 LNNYLDYNTIKRYT
+137 LKNYLNYNTVKKYT

-201 FNGFGESTSTPT
+201 FNGFDEASKPVQ
-213 PDPEPSKPS
+213 PVEPS
-222 KPAKPATSN
+222 KPATSN

-240 VNKGAKT
+240 VKNGAKT
-247 YNGGNLADFVYTRDH
+247 YDGGSLVSFVYSRDH

-270 RAVITYSGVVV
+270 RAVITYDGVVV
-281 AAVNTKDLTKG
+281 AAVNTADLTKA
-292 GSSTS
+292 GSAS
-297 SSTKPIKPAKPATS
+297 SSTKPSTPSTS
-311 SIKVGDTV
+311 GSYIKVGDTV

-325 KTYNGGSLASF
+325 KTYDGGGLASF

-346 VSGNRAVITYDGT
+346 VSGDRAVITYDGT

-375 STSSSSSSSIKK
+375 TSSSASIKK
-387 GDKVRVKNG
+387 GDKVRVKKG

-409 YSTTYDVLQVSGDRV
+409 YSTTYDVLEVSGDRV

-434 AVKMSDLTKA
+434 AVKMPDLTKA